1 MVSLRRKNRDVHV
14 TRSPRATRRA
24 NLSGLDVE
32 PDGEDDEYEEQQQE
46 GDQEDDYQMSDDE
59 IEGNV
64 RRSSRKRRAEV
75 VDDEDD
81 EEVDGG
87 EDEEEE
93 EEEEDGVEDRDDD
106 DDAVVDEDY
115 DDDGD
120 ANEADES
127 EIIEKPANQPRAA
140 PKVNRKPRPKKR
152 GRKKLKVI
160 VMEDGTFDEEGNP
173 LQVENDEVVIA
184 NEDEAGCSKVDKFGN
199 LTGGR
204 EYRIRTFKLSSDDQ
218 KLYMVS
224 TEPARL
230 VGFRDSYLLFKN
242 HRALF
247 KKTCTNEEKMDLI
260 DRGILPNSYKSR
272 SVNLVTARSIYREFG
287 AKIIINGKKVIDDFW
302 EARAIENGDVSGE
315 YADPQELFNKN
326 RYGNLL
332 EGSAAGGS
340 TPITGKALVN
350 YQSDPTWLYQIATQT
365 NDYNKRLYEQ
375 RNGIL
380 NGVKDPFTNLSFYP
394 GNTQPTRAKITKIGG
409 ANQSIIFDAVF
420 TKPTS
425 RIVTGLK
432 GVTKEIFEDIEDKS
446 DIVSQQK
453 FEQNVAVSHGT

>member
-1 MVSLRRKNRDVHV
+1 MVSLRRKNRDVPL
-14 TRSPRATRRA
+14 TRSPRATRRTD
-24 NLSGLDVE
+24 LSGLDVE
-32 PDGEDDEYEEQQQE
+32 PDGEDDEYEEQQQD
-46 GDQEDDYQMSDDE
+46 GDKEDDYQMSDDE
-59 IEGNV
+59 IEGSV
-64 RRSSRKRRAEV
+64 RRSTRKRRAEV
-75 VDDEDD
+75 LDDEDD
-81 EEVDGG
+81 EDADGG
-87 EDEEEE
+87 DDDLGGD
-93 EEEEDGVEDRDDD
+93 EDGVEDRDDD
-106 DDAVVDEDY
+106 EDAVV
-115 DDDGD
+115 DDGD

-127 EIIEKPANQPRAA
+127 EIIEKPASQPRAA
-140 PKVNRKPRPKKR
+140 SKVNRKPRPKKR

-173 LQVENDEVVIA
+173 LQVEDDEVVIA
-184 NEDEAGCSKVDKFGN
+184 NEDEAGCKKVDKFGN
-199 LTGGR
+199 LSGGR
-204 EYRIRTFKLSSDDQ
+204 EYRIRTFRLSTEDQ

-302 EARAIENGDVSGE
+302 EAKAIENGDVAGE

-340 TPITGKALVN
+340 TPIAGKALVN

-375 RNGIL
+375 RNGTL

-394 GNTQPTRAKITKIGG
+394 GSTQPTRATITKVGG

-420 TKPTS
+420 TKPNS

-453 FEQNVAVSHGT
+453 FEQNVAVSQGH